1 MHCSKSPIWRNSAYA
16 TAVQIFDL
24 VNGELQFHLPTD
36 ICQEGGD
43 YYEKIHIKNTFL
55 IYSIFYNIY
64 YKSKIAPTPMKSY
77 FTE

>member
-24 VNGELQFHLPTD
+24 VNGELQCHLPTD

-43 YYEKIHIKNTFL
+43 YYEKIHIKNNVL
-55 IYSIFYNIY
+55 YNCVFNNTY
-64 YKSKIAPTPMKSY
+64 
-77 FTE
+77 